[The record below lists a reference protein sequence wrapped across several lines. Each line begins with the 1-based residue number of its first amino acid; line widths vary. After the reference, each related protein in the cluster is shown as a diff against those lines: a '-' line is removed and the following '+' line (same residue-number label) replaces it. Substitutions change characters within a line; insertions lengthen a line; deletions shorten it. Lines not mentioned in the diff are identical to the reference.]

1 MTSLRLAGT
10 VVHTFLR
17 RIARGGSGVPNLATI
32 RSALA
37 HAGVPPVEIESI
49 AGRVH
54 SALAR
59 TVSSERG
66 GWVLAAHVEAQC
78 EYPITGV
85 IDGDIVRGVV
95 DRTFIDANGTRW
107 IVDYKTSAHEGGGLQ
122 EFLDDQQR
130 RYRDQLERYAR
141 LLAPLGRP
149 VRLGLYFPLLDEW
162 REWAP

>member
-1 MTSLRLAGT
+1 
-10 VVHTFLR
+10 
-17 RIARGGSGVPNLATI
+17 
-32 RSALA
+32 
-37 HAGVPPVEIESI
+37 
-49 AGRVH
+49 
-54 SALAR
+54 
-59 TVSSERG
+59 VS
-66 GWVLAAHVEAQC
+66 
-78 EYPITGV
+78 PKGV
-85 IDGDIVRGVV
+85 IDGDILRGLV

-149 VRLGLYFPLLDEW
+149 IRLGLYFPLLDEW